1 MASIWERITNSTGKD
16 DPILWDIFKDRT
28 RPYRQG
34 LVGLGGAGTNLG
46 RRLAGME
53 GLGSDYLQRGNQGV
67 GDWDFLLDDEEI
79 QALQKDP
86 WGEAGKSAVN
96 VATQALE
103 AYMAPFVWAKTA
115 GMNFI
120 PRVASRGASFV
131 PTNLAQ
137 TWAMNEPEKGDDLE
151 GSMAGTVIGS
161 FLGPIAGEGLG
172 AGARKLN
179 EMGDSMFGT
188 GRFLERLSKGVR
200 TDPTPYGRE
209 SSEQAFTNA
218 ERIISEYDQNPGFLR
233 KIFGI
238 GAGQGSEVSSD
249 INKKLGSLIESKGDV
264 SVPIGRIKSS
274 VVDDLM
280 KLYQYSQSE
289 AEDMVDGYLNKAL
302 KAVGGEVV
310 DGQVS
315 VPVLADLKRYF
326 QPFAREFAGGAQRKG
341 LEALNALHDYTYE
354 PLKEVLGGAGE
365 KLYGDLSGL
374 WPVVTPMLKSVD
386 EGTMG
391 TQYVKGMKIPFI
403 TQAVNTVGGL
413 LGRGI
418 EGAGKAAQLG
428 GRLGGNLAEGLGQYA
443 PIIGGSLG
451 RGLGTGSQPE
461 TLESFQ
467 GEASFGQ
474 EMSPV
479 GQTGGGMI
487 EGALGGGQSGV
498 MPQTSMIQAALT
510 ERGFGGPEQASS
522 PQIDM
527 EDLVMQL
534 MQGISS
540 GAISGSDAQ
549 TILGLA
555 QMMGQ
560 QQQQYSEDYK
570 PKSMLEAIDYLGRRY
585 PDMTDATRTS
595 LAKELMGQQVD
606 LNEDAVSGLRVLN
619 RIETLVGN
627 LGLKEGWLGAQ
638 LGAPGLSVG
647 AASGANE
654 EAKLYQEVKR
664 AFLTTLSR
672 ASGERGVLTD
682 ADIQRIG
689 EALPDFNDTKELANQ
704 KMAEVRGLLYD
715 RLGISEA
722 EARQLLGEEVPQTNL
737 GLGGISSDYNAWRE

>member
-16 DPILWDIFKDRT
+16 DPILWDIFKDYT

-53 GLGSDYLQRGNQGV
+53 GLGADYLQRGNQGV

-79 QALQKDP
+79 RALQKDP
-86 WGEAGKSAVN
+86 GKEAAKSVGN
-96 VATQALE
+96 VTLQALE
-103 AYMAPFVWAKTA
+103 AMVGPQIWARTA
-115 GMNFI
+115 GMGII
-120 PRVASRGASFV
+120 PRIGARGLGMLPS
-131 PTNLAQ
+131 NLGQAVV
-137 TWAMNEPEKGDDLE
+137 MHEPEKGENLG
-151 GSMAGTVIGS
+151 GSLAGSAIGS
-161 FLGPIAGEGLG
+161 FAGPALGEGVQ
-172 AGARKLN
+172 AGMKGLEN
-179 EMGDSMFGT
+179 IGDKVFGG
-188 GRFLERLSKGVR
+188 GRFIERLSKGVK
-200 TDPTPYGRE
+200 TDPTPYGRASTE
-209 SSEQAFTNA
+209 DAFKATENV
-218 ERIISEYDQNPGFLR
+218 IKKYQPKTGLGR
-233 KIFGI
+233 KIYGI
-238 GAGQGSEVSSD
+238 GAGQASDVGSTV
-249 INKKLGSLIESKGDV
+249 NKKLGELIQSKGQEFVD
-264 SVPIGRIKSS
+264 IDRIVKETA
-274 VVDDLM
+274 DDLV
-280 KLYQYSQSE
+280 KLYQYSPEQATSA
-289 AEDMVDGYLNKAL
+289 AETYVNKAL
-302 KAVGGEVV
+302 QATGGSGT
-310 DGQVS
+310 DGKIS

-326 QPFAREFAGGAQRKG
+326 QPFAKEFADGGQRKG
-341 LEALNALHDYTYE
+341 LEVLDSLHEKVYGS
-354 PLKEVLGGAGE
+354 LRNSLGGAGDE
-365 KLYGDLSGL
+365 LYADLDTL
-374 WPVVTPMLKSVD
+374 WKNVPQMLKNVD
-386 EGTMG
+386 EGLLG
-391 TQYVKGMKIPFI
+391 TQYFQGVKVPFLG
-403 TQAVNTVGGL
+403 QVVNTAGSL
-413 LGRGI
+413 LGRGM
-418 EGAGKAAQLG
+418 
-428 GRLGGNLAEGLGQYA
+428 EGLGNVGRFAGDIGQQAAERVPAGLSGMLGGAMGRQMGAEQMA
-443 PIIGGSLG
+443 PQGEVPMQQ
-451 RGLGTGSQPE
+451 GLGGPGQGG
-461 TLESFQ
+461 LEQ
-467 GEASFGQ
+467 A
-474 EMSPV
+474 P
-479 GQTGGGMI
+479 
-487 EGALGGGQSGV
+487 LGGQPGQSA
-498 MPQTSMIQAALT
+498 MIQAALA
-510 ERGFGGPEQASS
+510 ERGFGGPEQTSS

-682 ADIQRIG
+682 ADIERIG

-715 RLGISEA
+715 RLGISES
-722 EARQLLGEEVPQTNL
+722 EARQLLGEEEPQTNL